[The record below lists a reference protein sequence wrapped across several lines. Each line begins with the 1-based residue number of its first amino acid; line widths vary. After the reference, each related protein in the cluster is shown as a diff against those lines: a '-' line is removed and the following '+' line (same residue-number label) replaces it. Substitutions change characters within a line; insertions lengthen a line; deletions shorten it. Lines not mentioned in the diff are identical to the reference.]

1 MSPKDTDTGYTGSP
15 SKARSTMMQVLTA
28 TYKEEVVLFMIWAST
43 AVQKQNK

>member
-1 MSPKDTDTGYTGSP
+1 MYCRIQLIDTADADTADADTAG
-15 SKARSTMMQVLTA
+15 ALLTA